1 VATLYYKSASYRVF
15 ALINHIL
22 LALLSI
28 LCVTPL
34 VHILAVS
41 LSGKAAA
48 SANLVGL
55 WPVDFTL
62 EAYGKSL
69 TNPFFLD
76 SLWIA
81 VKRTVLGTVI
91 GMAVVMLAAYPLSKN
106 ETHLKSGSIYKWY
119 FVFTMLFN
127 GGMIANY
134 ILILKLGLMNSLWA
148 LILPGAVSVWNMI
161 LLLNFFRTVPK
172 ELEEACLIDGGGH
185 FRALIYIYLPIS
197 LPAVATLSLFTM
209 VSHWNAW
216 FDGLLYMTKFENYP
230 LATFL
235 QTVIVQQD
243 FDKMNVNKEDLE
255 NISQRTVKA
264 AQIFIG
270 AVPILLVYPFLQ
282 KFFIKGIVLGA
293 VKE

>member
-1 VATLYYKSASYRVF
+1 MYHKSAAYRVF
-15 ALINHIL
+15 SLINHAML
-22 LALLSI
+22 AVLALVCI
-28 LCVTPL
+28 APL

-48 SANLVGL
+48 SANLVGM
-55 WPVDFTL
+55 WPIDFTWQ
-62 EAYGKSL
+62 AYGKSIA
-69 TNPFFLD
+69 NPFFLD

-81 VKRTVLGTVI
+81 VKRTVLGTAV
-91 GMAVVMLAAYPLSKN
+91 GMTVVTLAAYPLSKS
-106 ETHLKSGSIYKWY
+106 ELHFRPGGIYKWY

-134 ILILKLGLMNSLWA
+134 LLIMKLGLINSLWA

-172 ELEEACLIDGGGH
+172 ELEEACLIDGAGH
-185 FRALIYIYLPIS
+185 FRTLFYVYLPIS
-197 LPAVATLSLFTM
+197 LPALATLSLFTM

-216 FDGLLYMTKFENYP
+216 FDGLIYMTKFQHYP

-235 QTVIVQQD
+235 QTIIVQQD

-270 AVPILLVYPFLQ
+270 ALPILLVYPFLQ

-293 VKE
+293 IKE